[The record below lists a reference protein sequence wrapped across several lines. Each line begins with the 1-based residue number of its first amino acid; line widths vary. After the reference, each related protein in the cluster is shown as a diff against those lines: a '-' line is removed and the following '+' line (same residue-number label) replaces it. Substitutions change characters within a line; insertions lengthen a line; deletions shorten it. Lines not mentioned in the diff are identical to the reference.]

1 MGINFTINYFFC
13 FYSFFNKI
21 LEKTFFLKIWSN
33 MFFPRQLTPLFRPPP
48 LGTKFSYYAMLAL
61 YMSPYTL

>member
-21 LEKTFFLKIWSN
+21 LEKTFFLKDLDQYV
-33 MFFPRQLTPLFRPPP
+33 FP
-48 LGTKFSYYAMLAL
+48 
-61 YMSPYTL
+61 

>member
-1 MGINFTINYFFC
+1 
-13 FYSFFNKI
+13 
-21 LEKTFFLKIWSN
+21 
-33 MFFPRQLTPLFRPPP
+33 MFFPRQLTPLFRPPPPP